1 MSPFQVGLLL
11 IVAASGPVLLIAGV
25 ALLVLRFRR
34 GRAPTWLG
42 VLCVVVFGLQSGAL
56 AILFIREPM
65 LLASDALAVAVFAW
79 LLVRAN
85 RWRTTGVL
93 LIACGLFGV
102 LWWGYFV
109 VQDLV
114 DPADLYQPELWLW
127 WAPSAL
133 LILAGAVLATRR
145 DRATEKTIFPI
156 APTLHR
162 DPMALGTA
170 IVREVSI
177 GSLPIPSLVADG
189 VAVVVVIV
197 GVLWVGHLVPWPVT
211 WIVAAIVYA
220 VIGTELFYFAIP
232 RRLRRAWEGIALV
245 GSPGMKRWRRES
257 GTRVPTSKRAMEAWL
272 HDTPDRPG
280 LRWAR
285 AEAQATLGDLDAAR
299 ASALAMPIDRD
310 SDRFEQRALLFW
322 IEWLGGDDG
331 DLEALATEAETVGL
345 LDSPDRTEARGR
357 VATARARQLT
367 ISGGDW
373 KQPLEQLAS
382 EHGEAATLL
391 RDDLRR
397 TRYRIEL
404 IMGPLV
410 AGAIILF
417 NPFVS

>member
-1 MSPFQVGLLL
+1 MSPFQIVLVL
-11 IVAASGPVLLIAGV
+11 IVVASGPLLLVAAIAM
-25 ALLVLRFRR
+25 LVLRFRSR
-34 GRAPTWLG
+34 RIPTWLG
-42 VLCVVVFGLQSGAL
+42 VLCVVVFGLQSSAL
-56 AILFIREPM
+56 AILFVREPL
-65 LLASDALAVAVFAW
+65 LLAADAVGVAILAWF
-79 LLVRAN
+79 LLRAK

-93 LIACGLFGV
+93 LIASGLLGA
-102 LWWGYFV
+102 LWWGLFV
-109 VQDLV
+109 VQDLA
-114 DPADLYQPELWLW
+114 DPADLYQPELLLW
-127 WAPSAL
+127 WTPGAM
-133 LILAGAVLATRR
+133 LIVAGAILATRR
-145 DRATEKTIFPI
+145 DRVIERPIFPQ

-177 GSLPIPSLVADG
+177 GPLPIPSLVADG
-189 VAVVVVIV
+189 VAIVVVIV
-197 GVLWVGHLVPWPVT
+197 GVVWVGHLVPWPVT

-272 HDTPDRPG
+272 RGTPDRPG

-299 ASALAMPIDRD
+299 ASARAMPIDTD
-310 SDRFEQRALLFW
+310 SDRFEQRALLLW

-331 DLEALATEAETVGL
+331 DLDALAAEAETVGPP
-345 LDSPDRTEARGR
+345 DSPDRTEARGR
-357 VATARARQLT
+357 VATARARQLA

-373 KQPLEQLAS
+373 KQPLEQLAR
-382 EHGEAATLL
+382 EHGEAAMSL

-397 TRYRIEL
+397 TRYRAEL
-404 IMGPLV
+404 IVSPLV
-410 AGAIILF
+410 AGAIILL
-417 NPFVS
+417 NPFVG